1 MPMRR
6 SRLTRKEEVQ
16 FRSSLSY
23 FKQTG
28 IKAGSVADRS
38 EPEPDRFTL
47 KQIDPYLARVHVLDA
62 GEVVVVLPAKFTVRQ
77 AGVMFIKCE
86 IIPEW
91 FDWKLDLDSLEYDTA
106 LLEEVLQCSPKFQP
120 RILNEYIVGRAAPL
134 GRCQPEG
141 VIIATGHSPIPA
153 DIQDERLVTMKLWL
167 RDETDVDFSFD
178 FEAHVD
184 RGIMCKR
191 KYLAERNS
199 PGHSDLVDKIESDE
213 GEIDFSQE
221 LLTRHSGLFERIVP
235 GAPTFIEE
243 YIYGMSETK
252 IDRTTGSTDSAAPED
267 NQRRP

>member
-1 MPMRR
+1 
-6 SRLTRKEEVQ
+6 LTRKEEAQ

-28 IKAGSVADRS
+28 IKAGTVADRS

-77 AGVMFIKCE
+77 AGVMIIKSE

-91 FDWKLDLDSLEYDTA
+91 FDWKLDLDSLEYDKA

-120 RILNEYIVGRAAPL
+120 RILNQYIVGRAAPL
-134 GRCQPEG
+134 GCCQPEG

-153 DIQDERLVTMKLWL
+153 DIHDEGLVTMKLWL
-167 RDETDVDFSFD
+167 RDETEVDFSFD

-191 KYLAERNS
+191 KYLSRGNS
-199 PGHSDLVDKIESDE
+199 PVIPTGHSESEE

-221 LLTRHSGLFERIVP
+221 LLARHSGLFERIDP
-235 GAPTFIEE
+235 DAPDQGYFEQQV
-243 YIYGMSETK
+243 YGTRETK
-252 IDRTTGSTDSAAPED
+252 IDRTTGSTDSAALGD